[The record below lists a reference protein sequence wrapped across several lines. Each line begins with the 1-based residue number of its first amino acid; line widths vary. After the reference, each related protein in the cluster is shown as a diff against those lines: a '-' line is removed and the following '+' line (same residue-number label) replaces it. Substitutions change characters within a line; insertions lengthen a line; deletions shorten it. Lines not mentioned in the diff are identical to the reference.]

1 MPSTTAP
8 DLTPE
13 DVAHFADAS
22 DELPDDTAVRLQAFI
37 CCDDP
42 EQVHETWRLI
52 RAHLEALRQMA
63 EDAGVELL
71 VDAIFIFRIFEQLRS
86 ETWESP
92 GEVLLSGIDVPY
104 RQVISMAGAHA
115 ERAEGTER
123 AELLRLRKRLI
134 AALGQQLGGGEL
146 ADRLID
152 RLLEVGEEAAEETL
166 SHLLEVYRQR
176 REGATSQEPVA
187 NG

>member
-1 MPSTTAP
+1 MSAIWRASTV
-8 DLTPE
+8 LG
-13 DVAHFADAS
+13 VAHFADAS
-22 DELPDDTAVRLQAFI
+22 DEFPDDTAVRLQAFI

-42 EQVHETWRLI
+42 EQVRQTRRQI
-52 RAHLEALRQMA
+52 RAHLAALRQMA

-71 VDAIFIFRIFEQLRS
+71 VDAIFVFRIFEQLRS

-92 GEVLLSGIDVPY
+92 GEVLLPGTEAPY
-104 RQVISMAGAHA
+104 QQLISMACAHA
-115 ERAEGTER
+115 ERGEGTER

-166 SHLLEVYRQR
+166 SHLLKLYRQR
-176 REGATSQEPVA
+176 REGTTSQEPVA
-187 NG
+187 NA